1 MPLLLSLAALVLAAL
16 ALLRSGRDTN
26 VRSCPNCHAP
36 LGAGQIDCPVCT
48 RR

>member
-1 MPLLLSLAALVLAAL
+1 MPLLLALVALVLSGIAL
-16 ALLRSGRDTN
+16 ARSSRSSN
-26 VRSCPNCHAP
+26 IRSCPNCHAP